1 MKKLSIVLMIV
12 MIFVCVL
19 SGCGGSSDSDK
30 KSTKTEGEICAELLP
45 DLNDYFA
52 SANITTQLDGRC
64 YYNITKYQDGEY
76 DSYISAIKDANK
88 FPIIHYENS
97 SDTGK
102 TFLAYDENKEYYLQI
117 YFSYEKEDIT
127 IECHKIETN
136 NNDTE
141 N

>member
-1 MKKLSIVLMIV
+1 MKKIVVLMLTV
-12 MIFVCVL
+12 MMCLGVFV
-19 SGCGGSSDSDK
+19 GCGSSSSSDK

-45 DLNDYFA
+45 DPNDYFA
-52 SANITTQLDGRC
+52 SANITTQLDDRC

-127 IECHKIETN
+127 IECHK
-136 NNDTE
+136 TE